1 MTRFKAVDELR
12 RVYDL
17 TSLLLARLP
26 CFSTSVFRNNRPWKS
41 NATACGS
48 LNDEK
53 SIANLDHILR
63 CLRQA
68 ALESFIYHGLR
79 SLEEDIQQ
87 WHQHRLQARRLKL
100 DWFSEWPGGRRPLS
114 TTWPWNIKPSL
125 VVLWGVCWM
134 FYDNST
140 RSAQEL
146 RQQLENEEGASSV
159 WERHPPQPATPSQRT
174 SHRAAGHL
182 LSAVD

>member
-1 MTRFKAVDELR
+1 MTRFKGVDELR

-26 CFSTSVFRNNRPWKS
+26 WSSSSVLRNGRPWIS
-41 NATACGS
+41 YDRACGS

-68 ALESFIYHGLR
+68 ALESLIYHGLR
-79 SLEEDIQQ
+79 SLEEHIQQ
-87 WHQHRLQARRLKL
+87 WHQHWLQGRRLDL

-140 RSAQEL
+140 RSAREL
-146 RQQLENEEGASSV
+146 RQQLENQRGSTSV
-159 WERHPPQPATPSQRT
+159 WERHTPQPATSSQRR
-174 SHRAAGHL
+174 SRRAAQSL
-182 LSAVD
+182 VD